1 MGFERCHPAVNLVY
15 FAAVIGGTVCFRHP
29 MYLAVSLICAF
40 LYSVKRNGLPRGG
53 PGSLHGAAYGG
64 HGAVLQQLPSL
75 WGDQPSAE
83 FHWQSDYAGITG
95 VWTDFGG
102 DSGWGGAVDELR
114 VCGLF
119 HRQGDLSF
127 GTGQSQAR
135 PLPVADAAAGP
146 GDGSP
151 GQEAPC
157 GAARDWQ
164 GTAPGAY
171 AAQMEKRPADALHAG
186 YLDGGDFGC
195 RLRLHEK
202 PGQRPEGAYRFFH
215 LPL

>member
-127 GTGQSQAR
+127 GTGQSQALPSSCRGCCGWSRRWEPR
-135 PLPVADAAAGP
+135 PGSSMWRSEGLAGDCARGICCADGKTACRCSPCWLPG
-146 GDGSP
+146 
-151 GQEAPC
+151 
-157 GAARDWQ
+157 RW
-164 GTAPGAY
+164 
-171 AAQMEKRPADALHAG
+171 
-186 YLDGGDFGC
+186 
-195 RLRLHEK
+195 RLW
-202 PGQRPEGAYRFFH
+202 
-215 LPL
+215 LPPQTP